1 MGPAHEFAQVGG
13 REPTLVRMAAE
24 LSIALPTGDG
34 WTWDDLQAI
43 PDEAHHHYELIEGQI
58 LMSRSPGAAHQTAV
72 LNLALAF
79 RAAIPRELRVLVSPF
94 DFVPEPHTTL
104 QPDVLVIRR
113 GTSEEKRTVVPPVL
127 VVEVLSPRTMT
138 TDRTT
143 KRELYAR
150 FGVQH
155 YWIVDPAEPSILAL
169 ELGNEGAYVEA
180 AAVAGATAFTAS
192 APFAVQLTPSE
203 LVED

>member
-1 MGPAHEFAQVGG
+1 MNAVPNATSA
-13 REPTLVRMAAE
+13 PYAAGMTAE
-24 LSIALPTGDG
+24 VVIHLPRYEA

-43 PDEAHHHYELIEGQI
+43 PDEEHHHYELIEGQV
-58 LMSRSPGAAHQTAV
+58 LVSPSPDLRHQTCV
-72 LNLALAF
+72 LNLAVLL
-79 RAAIPRELRVLVSPF
+79 RAVAPAELQVVVSPF

-169 ELGNEGAYVEA
+169 ELGDEGAYVEA
-180 AAVAGATAFTAS
+180 ATIAGESTFTAS
-192 APFAVQLTPSE
+192 APFAVELTPSE
-203 LVED
+203 LVDD